1 MFTEFIALELS
12 CVYGLMCQL
21 HATVMRMIPTV
32 YGPPRHNMVH
42 LVNFKWIYMRLS
54 FSACSVEKALMILS
68 GIHIHAHTTEAEQLF
83 LYYNSL
89 GVSIH
94 FHLAEPKVLA

>member
-1 MFTEFIALELS
+1 MGRTIVSAEDIHWSVYRVHSIRKGIGLQLS
-12 CVYGLMCQL
+12 CVHGLMCQL

-54 FSACSVEKALMILS
+54 FSVYSVEKAL
-68 GIHIHAHTTEAEQLF
+68 
-83 LYYNSL
+83 
-89 GVSIH
+89 
-94 FHLAEPKVLA
+94 